1 MVCLGNICRSPLA
14 EGILLDKIKEQ
25 NLDLWVESA
34 GTSSQHVGD
43 WPDRRMQ
50 KIALERGIDLS
61 DLRARKFKKKDFKKF
76 DLIFVMDDSNFS
88 NIADLT
94 TSQVD
99 KSKIK
104 LILNEVNPGSGDPV
118 PDPYFGGQAGFENVY
133 DLLDAATDKIIEN
146 YC

>member
-14 EGILLDKIKEQ
+14 EGILLDKIKKQ

-34 GTSSQHVGD
+34 GTSSQHSGD

-50 KIALERGIDLS
+50 KISLEKGIDIS
-61 DLRARKFKKKDFKKF
+61 DIRSRKFKKKDLKKF

-88 NIADLT
+88 NVAELA
-94 TSQVD
+94 TSNSD

-104 LILNEVNPGSGDPV
+104 LILNEINPGSGDPV
-118 PDPYFGGQAGFENVY
+118 PDPYFGGQAGFEHVY
-133 DLLDAATDKIIEN
+133 DLLDKATDKIIEN
-146 YC
+146 YG